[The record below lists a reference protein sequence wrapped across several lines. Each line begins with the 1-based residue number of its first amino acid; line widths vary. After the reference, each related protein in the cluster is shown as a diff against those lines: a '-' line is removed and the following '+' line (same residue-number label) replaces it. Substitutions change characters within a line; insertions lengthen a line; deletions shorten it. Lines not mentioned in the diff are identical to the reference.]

1 MDKSKCLLRPIQFG
15 LSLGSFLVVVYVG
28 CLLLAIIVPE
38 GGLHRPWLQFFV
50 GFSWTPIGIAIGAI
64 ESFFYGLI
72 SGIIFAPIANFFGI
86 VSEA

>member
-1 MDKSKCLLRPIQFG
+1 MDKSKCLLRPIQLG
-15 LSLGSFLVVVYVG
+15 LSLGSFLVVGYVG
-28 CLLLAIIVPE
+28 CLLLAIIVPD

-50 GFSWTPIGIAIGAI
+50 GFAWTPIGIAIGAV
-64 ESFFYGLI
+64 ESFLYGLI